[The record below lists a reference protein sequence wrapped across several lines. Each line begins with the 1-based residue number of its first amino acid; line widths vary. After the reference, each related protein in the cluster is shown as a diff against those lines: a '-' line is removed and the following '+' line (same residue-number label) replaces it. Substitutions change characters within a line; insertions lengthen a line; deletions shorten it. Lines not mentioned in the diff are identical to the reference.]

1 MAKRK
6 IECSLDDIIA
16 KYLKKVKCKKTS
28 KIFGTE
34 FSSESDR
41 NEIFKSMGRFMKFLK
56 ENKIKKVNNVE
67 DDLGFEINFGAFQP
81 EKKLLLKNSFFEKTN
96 HAPKKEM
103 KQRKKDI
110 PKEFIQTIKDLGM
123 KVEDAEILFKS
134 KIDWCA
140 VYSENKIY
148 CVEPGCS
155 YFTKIENQELTNHMI
170 NVHKWGAY
178 PCQYD
183 NCNYVASS
191 KVK

>member
-6 IECSLDDIIA
+6 INCSLDDIVTE
-16 KYLKKVKCKKTS
+16 YLKKAKCEKAS

-34 FSSESDR
+34 HSIESDQ
-41 NEIFKSMGRFMKFLK
+41 NTISKSMRKFEKFLK
-56 ENKIKKVNNVE
+56 EKTKKENNVE

-81 EKKLLLKNSFFEKTN
+81 EKKLLLRNSLVQKTN
-96 HAPKKEM
+96 HGSKKETE
-103 KQRKKDI
+103 QRKKDI
-110 PKEFIQTIKDLGM
+110 PKDFIKKIKDLGM
-123 KVEDAEILFKS
+123 KVEDAAILYKS

-155 YFTKIENQELTNHMI
+155 YFTKIDNQELTNHMI